1 MPSPTN
7 IEWFK
12 TAERNGQTLIFDPVR
27 RKYVVLTPEEKV
39 RQMLIRHL
47 VVNCNM
53 PMGLMAVEYLVK
65 VNNMPKRCD
74 IAVFGKDGSP
84 LVIVE
89 CKAESVKIDQS
100 VLDQALRYFSGMPA
114 KYIILSNS
122 RQTFCFSVSGNGVT
136 ALGSIPDY
144 NEIADQQFTGF

>member
-1 MPSPTN
+1 MD
-7 IEWFK
+7 EQQWFR
-12 TAERNGQTLIFDPVR
+12 TVERNGQTLIFDPIR
-27 RKYVVLTPEEKV
+27 RKYVALTPEEKE
-39 RQMLIRHL
+39 RQMLIHHL

-74 IAVFGKDGSP
+74 IAVFGRDGSP

-122 RQTFCFSVSGNGVT
+122 KQTYCFSITEQGVK
-136 ALGSIPDY
+136 ALERIPDY
-144 NEIADQQFTGF
+144 NEL

>member
-1 MPSPTN
+1 MPSLTN

-12 TAERNGQTLIFDPVR
+12 TTERNGQTLIFDPVR
-27 RKYVVLTPEEKV
+27 RKYVALTPEEKV
-39 RQMLIRHL
+39 RQVLIHHL

-84 LVIVE
+84 LIIVE

-122 RQTFCFSVSGNGVT
+122 KQTFCFSITGQGVK
-136 ALGSIPDY
+136 ALENIPDY
-144 NEIADQQFTGF
+144 NKIAD